1 MNISE
6 ISIKRP
12 VTIIMLVLIIIV
24 LGVVSFFRIPI
35 DLMPTMNLPMAIVI
49 TSYQGVGPQEV
60 ENFVTKNVESALAT
74 VNNMKSIQSQTSE
87 GSSIVIVEFN
97 DGTDMD
103 FATLQMREKLD
114 LIRDYL
120 PDGVESPMVIKM
132 DPNMLPA
139 AQISVSSTRLDD
151 IELKRIVDDTVK
163 ARMERLDGV
172 ASVSVT
178 GGIERE
184 IKVELDPV
192 KMQGYGVNFSQV
204 ISILQMENSNLP
216 GGNVEY
222 GNRNLIIKSKGEFTS
237 VDSIKNVPITLPQ
250 GNIVYLQDIA
260 RIIDGYKEQT
270 TYTRANN
277 EKSIGLSIQKQT
289 TANTVKVV
297 NLINKEIEKLKMEFT
312 DIEINTSFDQGEYI
326 EESIS
331 SVVSNIIIGAI
342 LSILILFVFLRNI
355 RSTMIIGISIPISI
369 IATFVLMFLTN
380 TTVNIISMGGLALG
394 VGSMVDN
401 SIVVVENIFSHRLEN
416 KGRIQAAIE
425 GTKEVAG
432 AILASTLTNVVV
444 FVPIIFTEG
453 IAAQIFKQMALTVT
467 ISQLVSL
474 GVALTLVPMLSSK
487 MLKISREDKTK
498 KNLIDNIFYVWE
510 RFFNSLDEFYRKV
523 LAIVLKR
530 RLITVVIVTIVFAL
544 SMALIPFV
552 GVEFIAPSDQGQ
564 FTVDIE
570 LAQGAQ
576 LEDTDEVTKKVEEI
590 ISEYQEVTQIFV
602 TVGGGGSMLAVESG
616 SSNGASISTT
626 LVPKNERKK
635 STTQIVEEIREK
647 VSGIPGADI
656 KVNETSMMSMG
667 GAFGGAPVSIEI
679 SGYDFDQ
686 LKTLADEVVL
696 KVKEV
701 EGTRQV
707 ESSISDGKP
716 EAQIYVDRQK
726 ASQYGLSTMQ
736 VASAIRMSLQGQ
748 VATRYRIEG
757 DEIDV
762 RVSLPEGSTKT
773 YEQLKSVAIQ
783 SPTGANLLL
792 GDLAEIALQEGPTS
806 ITRKNQTRYVTVSA
820 ELFNRDTGSAN
831 TEISEKL
838 STLNLPDGYSISYG
852 GESQQIAD
860 SFRSLAMALMLSVLL
875 IYMVMA
881 AQFESLLQ
889 PFVIMFTIPLAFAE
903 AVLGLAVTGR
913 SLNVASFIGIIM
925 LAGLVVNN
933 AIVLLDYVNQLRGR
947 GMERNEAII
956 KAGPS
961 RLRPILMTMLTT
973 VLGMIPLALG
983 IGEGAEIQAP
993 LATVVLFGLL
1003 LSTVLTLLVIP
1014 VIYTLFDDLQKRFS
1028 RKNKRASQITV

>member
-1 MNISE
+1 
-6 ISIKRP
+6 
-12 VTIIMLVLIIIV
+12 
-24 LGVVSFFRIPI
+24 
-35 DLMPTMNLPMAIVI
+35 
-49 TSYQGVGPQEV
+49 
-60 ENFVTKNVESALAT
+60 
-74 VNNMKSIQSQTSE
+74 
-87 GSSIVIVEFN
+87 
-97 DGTDMD
+97 
-103 FATLQMREKLD
+103 
-114 LIRDYL
+114 
-120 PDGVESPMVIKM
+120 
-132 DPNMLPA
+132 
-139 AQISVSSTRLDD
+139 
-151 IELKRIVDDTVK
+151 
-163 ARMERLDGV
+163 
-172 ASVSVT
+172 
-178 GGIERE
+178 
-184 IKVELDPV
+184 
-192 KMQGYGVNFSQV
+192 
-204 ISILQMENSNLP
+204 
-216 GGNVEY
+216 
-222 GNRNLIIKSKGEFTS
+222 
-237 VDSIKNVPITLPQ
+237 
-250 GNIVYLQDIA
+250 
-260 RIIDGYKEQT
+260 
-270 TYTRANN
+270 
-277 EKSIGLSIQKQT
+277 
-289 TANTVKVV
+289 
-297 NLINKEIEKLKMEFT
+297 
-312 DIEINTSFDQGEYI
+312 
-326 EESIS
+326 
-331 SVVSNIIIGAI
+331 
-342 LSILILFVFLRNI
+342 
-355 RSTMIIGISIPISI
+355 MIIGISIPISI
-369 IATFVLMFLTN
+369 IATFVLMYLSN

-401 SIVVVENIFSHRLEN
+401 SIVVVENIFRHRQEN

-425 GTKEVAG
+425 GTKEVGG

-487 MLKISREDKTK
+487 MLKVSREDKSK
-498 KNLIDNIFYVWE
+498 KNLMDNIFYAWE
-510 RFFNSLDEFYRKV
+510 RLFNSIDEFYRKV

-530 RLITVVIVTIVFAL
+530 RLITVVIVAIVFAL

-590 ISEYQEVTQIFV
+590 ISEYQEVAQIFV

-616 SSNGASISTT
+616 SSNEASISTT

-647 VSGIPGADI
+647 VSGFPGADI

-783 SPTGANLLL
+783 SPTGVNLLL
-792 GDLAEIALQEGPTS
+792 GDLAEIALQEGPIS
-806 ITRKNQTRYVTVSA
+806 ITRKNQTRYVTVTA

-838 STLNLPDGYSISYG
+838 STLKLPDGYSISYG

-889 PFVIMFTIPLAFAE
+889 PFVIMFTMPLAFAE

-956 KAGPS
+956 KAGPN